1 MCQNSRQGD
10 GVAREGMKE
19 KGIRR
24 KAASSRREGGRQN
37 WNFFAR
43 AATQQLIK
51 SLNVSLSG
59 WWCCCCPSLALFS
72 QYKLSLFPHFACRLT
87 TAPFSTHPD
96 TAQPPR
102 HPSRD
107 AYGWQLL
114 PREIRG
120 LLRSS
125 LHHATPRD
133 IVNFTCV
140 SSAKR
145 HDCFYSAKW
154 VAWSF
159 K

>member
-1 MCQNSRQGD
+1 MVETSLNKYASQCTVESTGNRRRRWRRGKLAAWISQPDVPKFSASD

-24 KAASSRREGGRQN
+24 KAAPSRREGGRQN

-59 WWCCCCPSLALFS
+59 WCCCCCPSLALFS

-96 TAQPPR
+96 TAQTPR
-102 HPSRD
+102 HPSR
-107 AYGWQLL
+107 
-114 PREIRG
+114 RC
-120 LLRSS
+120 LR
-125 LHHATPRD
+125 LATFTPR
-133 IVNFTCV
+133 N
-140 SSAKR
+140 
-145 HDCFYSAKW
+145 
-154 VAWSF
+154 
-159 K
+159 